1 MDAIKDLK
9 EAEAPQPEPINKEEL
24 EALLEEAA
32 QKQQDSYT
40 PDSWKLFA
48 DAYENAQDIF
58 KDENVTQAQVDQA
71 ITSLKAGLALLKEKE
86 PEPVE
91 VDKTELKE
99 AIDKAANLNK
109 DAYTEESWKALD
121 EALQNANHVL
131 NDASP
136 SNEAVVQAKEKVLAA
151 IESLVHLEKPVVDTT
166 RLQETIEQVK
176 QLQSSL
182 YTTESW
188 SALEQK
194 LAVAYQVM
202 EDPNRTEESV

>member
-1 MDAIKDLK
+1 M
-9 EAEAPQPEPINKEEL
+9 
-24 EALLEEAA
+24 
-32 QKQQDSYT
+32 
-40 PDSWKLFA
+40 
-48 DAYENAQDIF
+48 
-58 KDENVTQAQVDQA
+58 
-71 ITSLKAGLALLKEKE
+71 
-86 PEPVE
+86 
-91 VDKTELKE
+91 
-99 AIDKAANLNK
+99 NK

-131 NDASP
+131 NDASA
-136 SNEAVVQAKEKVLAA
+136 SNEAVVQAKENVLAA